1 MENIAADLL
10 GFPNIKV
17 EKVDKT
23 ETSFRF
29 FISSTEPTRT
39 CKCGT
44 NCTKVQQRNYHHLRD
59 LPIFDKEVRL
69 CLTVRQFYCPTCKKY
84 FSETF
89 DFVRSRQK
97 STIRLE
103 EWIFH

>member
-1 MENIAADLL
+1 MENIVSDLL
-10 GFPNIKV
+10 GFTNIKV

-23 ETSFRF
+23 ETSFHL

-39 CKCGT
+39 CKCGA

-59 LPIFDKEVRL
+59 LPIFDKDVHL
-69 CLTVRQFYCPTCKKY
+69 CLTVRQFYCPVCKKH

-89 DFVRSRQK
+89 DFVRPRQK
-97 STIRLE
+97 LTIRYE
-103 EWIFH
+103 EWIFK